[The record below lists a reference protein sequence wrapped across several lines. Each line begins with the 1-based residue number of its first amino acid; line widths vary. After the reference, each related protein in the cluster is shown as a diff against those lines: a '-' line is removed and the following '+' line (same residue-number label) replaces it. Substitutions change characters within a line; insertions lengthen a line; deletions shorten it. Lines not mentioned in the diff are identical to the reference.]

1 MTYKTLNKMEGT
13 KDDKK
18 VDKELGNELLNLQMK
33 FKKVEQREKSLRE

>member
-1 MTYKTLNKMEGT
+1 MEST